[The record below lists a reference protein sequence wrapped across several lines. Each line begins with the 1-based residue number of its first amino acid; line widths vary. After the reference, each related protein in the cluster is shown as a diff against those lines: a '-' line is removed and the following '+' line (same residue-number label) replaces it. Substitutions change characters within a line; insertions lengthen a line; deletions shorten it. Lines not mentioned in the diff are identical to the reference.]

1 MADDSPDAP
10 PGPPTEPT
18 EHLLPPISGG
28 LRREVGGIAEDI
40 FPVGDANIKRV
51 LYPPGYRW
59 STHLKP
65 IVGTDLCQ
73 HAHVGFLAEGHM
85 RIEYPDGCVI
95 DIVAPQAV
103 VIHPGHDAAVIGD
116 DTAVLIQFDFDRD
129 TVARINLP
137 IGHEHPG

>member
-1 MADDSPDAP
+1 MVDDAP
-10 PGPPTEPT
+10 AETPP

-51 LYPPGYRW
+51 LYPSGYRW

-65 IVGTDLCQ
+65 IVGTELCQ

-137 IGHEHPG
+137 IGHDHPG